1 MYIYITHNVHS
12 SKVITKNWS
21 CNARKEVGLL
31 RLKGLAEH
39 SEVVQYVTV
48 LSEDDYIKL
57 LAVDDI
63 ISRNDDYRI
72 NRHAKKQ
79 GLFDES

>member
-31 RLKGLAEH
+31 RLKCLTEH
-39 SEVVQYVTV
+39 SEVAQYVTV
-48 LSEDDYIKL
+48 LPEDGMIT
-57 LAVDDI
+57 
-63 ISRNDDYRI
+63 
-72 NRHAKKQ
+72 
-79 GLFDES
+79 

>member
-31 RLKGLAEH
+31 RLKGLTEH
-39 SEVVQYVTV
+39 SEVAQYVTV
-48 LSEDDYIKL
+48 LQDGTIYS
-57 LAVDDI
+57 VVDI
-63 ISRNDDYRI
+63 ISRNDDFRI

>member
-31 RLKGLAEH
+31 RLKGLTEH
-39 SEVVQYVTV
+39 SEVAQYVTV
-48 LSEDDYIKL
+48 LQDGTIYIT
-57 LAVDDI
+57 
-63 ISRNDDYRI
+63 
-72 NRHAKKQ
+72 
-79 GLFDES
+79 